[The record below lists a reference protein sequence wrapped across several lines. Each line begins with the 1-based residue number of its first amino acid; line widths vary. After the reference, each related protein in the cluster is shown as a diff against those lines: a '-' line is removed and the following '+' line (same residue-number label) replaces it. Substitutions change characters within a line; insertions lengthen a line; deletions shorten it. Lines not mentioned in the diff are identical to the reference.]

1 MIKLKMFDESRI
13 SKSMLSLT
21 GILFALYIITGLL
34 DSYNF
39 SIPAIGNIFYLGAA
53 LGLLAAGQ
61 TICMLTGGI
70 DLSLAMIA
78 TGAAFIVS
86 VKSSSG
92 LLVALSLALLYCI
105 VIGAINGLAVGLLG
119 MNPLIMTLGMNA
131 VLIGV
136 FTVGVT
142 TFLQGSSTVPEVL
155 VTLSTASIIDTSG
168 WVFES
173 ATADPRS
180 WPFFAS
186 IVDTLSW
193 PFFIWLLVSL
203 IVLFILA
210 RTGLGRL
217 IYAIGDNAQSARLAG
232 VKVWQVQVTTY
243 VMCAILGGIGGIIL
257 GGQSGAVALSLANS
271 FLLPSVAAV
280 VIGGTSI
287 MGGIGGYKGTM
298 MGTLIL
304 TLLSSLLTTIN
315 STEAV
320 KQMIYGAIV
329 LATCLDLRKN
339 ILRTS

>member
-92 LLVALSLALLYCI
+92 LLVALSLALLYCV

-142 TFLQGSSTVPEVL
+142 TFLQGSSTVPDVL

-180 WPFFAS
+180 WPFIAS

-243 VMCAILGGIGGIIL
+243 VMCAVLGGIGGIIL

-315 STEAV
+315 SSEAV

-329 LATCLDLRKN
+329 LALAWTYAKISEN
-339 ILRTS
+339 S

>member
-34 DSYNF
+34 DPYNF

-92 LLVALSLALLYCI
+92 LVVALSLALLYCI

-142 TFLQGSSTVPEVL
+142 TFLQGSSTVPDVL

-186 IVDTLSW
+186 VVDTLSW

-210 RTGLGRL
+210 RNGLGRL

-315 STEAV
+315 SSEAV

-329 LATCLDLRKN
+329 LALAWTYAKISEN
-339 ILRTS
+339 S

>member
-92 LLVALSLALLYCI
+92 LLVALSLALLYCV

-142 TFLQGSSTVPEVL
+142 TFLQGSSTVPDVL

-173 ATADPRS
+173 ATADPR
-180 WPFFAS
+180 
-186 IVDTLSW
+186 SW

-243 VMCAILGGIGGIIL
+243 VMCAVLGGIGGIIL

-315 STEAV
+315 SSEAV

-329 LATCLDLRKN
+329 LALAWTYAKISEN
-339 ILRTS
+339 S

>member
-1 MIKLKMFDESRI
+1 MIKLKMFNESRI
-13 SKSMLSLT
+13 SKSMLSLI

-39 SIPAIGNIFYLGAA
+39 SIPAIGNVFYLGAA

-92 LLVALSLALLYCI
+92 LLVALTFALLYCI
-105 VIGAINGLAVGLLG
+105 VIGAINGLAIGLLG

-155 VTLSTASIIDTSG
+155 VTLSTSSIIDTST

-180 WPFFAS
+180 WPFVAS

-287 MGGIGGYKGTM
+287 MGGLGGYKGTM

-304 TLLSSLLTTIN
+304 TLLSSLLTTVN
-315 STEAV
+315 SSEAV

-329 LATCLDLRKN
+329 LALAWTYAKISEN
-339 ILRTS
+339 S

>member
-1 MIKLKMFDESRI
+1 MIKLKMFNESRI
-13 SKSMLSLT
+13 SKSMLSLI

-39 SIPAIGNIFYLGAA
+39 SIPAIGNVFYLGAA

-92 LLVALSLALLYCI
+92 LLVALTLALLYCI
-105 VIGAINGLAVGLLG
+105 VIGAINGLAIGLLG

-155 VTLSTASIIDTSG
+155 VTLSTSSIIDTST

-180 WPFFAS
+180 WPFVAS

-193 PFFIWLLVSL
+193 PFFIWLLVSV

-287 MGGIGGYKGTM
+287 MGGLGGYKGTM

-304 TLLSSLLTTIN
+304 TLLSSLLTTVN
-315 STEAV
+315 SSEAV

-329 LATCLDLRKN
+329 LALAWTYAKISEN
-339 ILRTS
+339 S

>member
-1 MIKLKMFDESRI
+1 MIKLKMFNESRI
-13 SKSMLSLT
+13 SKSMLSLI

-39 SIPAIGNIFYLGAA
+39 SIPAIGNVFYLGAA

-92 LLVALSLALLYCI
+92 LPIALSLALLYCI
-105 VIGAINGLAVGLLG
+105 VIGAINGLAIGLLG

-155 VTLSTASIIDTSG
+155 VTLSTSSIIDTST

-180 WPFFAS
+180 WPFVAS

-193 PFFIWLLVSL
+193 PFFIWLLVSV

-232 VKVWQVQVTTY
+232 VKVWQVQVTAY

-287 MGGIGGYKGTM
+287 MGGLGGYKGTM

-304 TLLSSLLTTIN
+304 TLLSSLLTTVN
-315 STEAV
+315 SSEAV

-329 LATCLDLRKN
+329 LALAWTYAKISEN
-339 ILRTS
+339 S

>member
-1 MIKLKMFDESRI
+1 
-13 SKSMLSLT
+13 MLSLV
-21 GILFALYIITGLL
+21 GILFSLYILTGLL
-34 DSYNF
+34 DPYNF
-39 SIPAIGNIFYLGAA
+39 SIPAIGNVFYLAAA

-105 VIGAINGLAVGLLG
+105 VIGAINGLAIGLLG

-142 TFLQGSSTVPEVL
+142 TFLQGSSTVPDLL

-168 WVFES
+168 WIFDSVS
-173 ATADPRS
+173 ADPRS
-180 WPFFAS
+180 WPFFTS
-186 IVDTLSW
+186 IIDILSW
-193 PFFIWLLVSL
+193 PFFVWVLISA
-203 IVLFILA
+203 IVLFLLA
-210 RTGLGRL
+210 KTGLGRL
-217 IYAIGDNAQSARLAG
+217 IYAIGDNAQAAKLAG
-232 VKVWQVQVTTY
+232 VRVWQVQVTTY
-243 VMCAILGGIGGIIL
+243 VMCAILGGIGGILL

-315 STEAV
+315 SSEAV

-329 LATCLDLRKN
+329 LALAWTYAKISEN
-339 ILRTS
+339 A

>member
-1 MIKLKMFDESRI
+1 MIKLKMFNESRI
-13 SKSMLSLT
+13 SKSMLSLI

-39 SIPAIGNIFYLGAA
+39 SIPAIGNVFYLGAA

-92 LLVALSLALLYCI
+92 LPIALSLALLYCI
-105 VIGAINGLAVGLLG
+105 VIGAINGLAIGLLG

-155 VTLSTASIIDTSG
+155 VTLSTSSIIDTST

-180 WPFFAS
+180 WPFVAS

-287 MGGIGGYKGTM
+287 MGGLGGHKGTM

-304 TLLSSLLTTIN
+304 TLLSSLLTTVN
-315 STEAV
+315 SSEAV

-329 LATCLDLRKN
+329 LALAWTYAKISEN
-339 ILRTS
+339 S

>member
-1 MIKLKMFDESRI
+1 MIKLKTFDESRI

-34 DSYNF
+34 DPYNF

-92 LLVALSLALLYCI
+92 LIVALSLALLYCI

-142 TFLQGSSTVPEVL
+142 TFLQGSSTVPEAL

-180 WPFFAS
+180 WPFVAS

-315 STEAV
+315 SSEAV

-329 LATCLDLRKN
+329 LALAWTYAKISEN
-339 ILRTS
+339 S

>member
-1 MIKLKMFDESRI
+1 
-13 SKSMLSLT
+13 MLSLI
-21 GILFALYIITGLL
+21 GILFSLYILTGLL
-34 DSYNF
+34 DPYNF
-39 SIPAIGNIFYLGAA
+39 SIPAIGNVFYLAAA

-105 VIGAINGLAVGLLG
+105 VIGAINGLAIGLLG

-142 TFLQGSSTVPEVL
+142 TFLQGSSTVPDLL

-168 WVFES
+168 WIFDSVS
-173 ATADPRS
+173 ADPRS
-180 WPFFAS
+180 WPFFTS
-186 IVDTLSW
+186 IIDILSW
-193 PFFIWLLVSL
+193 PFFVWVLISA
-203 IVLFILA
+203 IVLFLLA
-210 RTGLGRL
+210 KTGLGRL
-217 IYAIGDNAQSARLAG
+217 IYAIGDNAQAAKLAG
-232 VKVWQVQVTTY
+232 VRVWQVQVTTY
-243 VMCAILGGIGGIIL
+243 VMCAILGGIGGILL

-315 STEAV
+315 SSEAV

-329 LATCLDLRKN
+329 LALAWTYAKISEN
-339 ILRTS
+339 A

>member
-92 LLVALSLALLYCI
+92 LLVALSLALLYCV

-142 TFLQGSSTVPEVL
+142 TFLQGSSTVPDVL

-193 PFFIWLLVSL
+193 PFFIWLLVSI

-243 VMCAILGGIGGIIL
+243 VMCAVLGGIGGIIL

-315 STEAV
+315 SSEAV

-329 LATCLDLRKN
+329 LALAWTYAKISEN
-339 ILRTS
+339 S

>member
-142 TFLQGSSTVPEVL
+142 TFLQGSSTVPEAL

-180 WPFFAS
+180 WPFVAS

-315 STEAV
+315 SSEAV

-329 LATCLDLRKN
+329 LALAWTYAKISEN
-339 ILRTS
+339 S

>member
-1 MIKLKMFDESRI
+1 MIKLKMFNESRI

-92 LLVALSLALLYCI
+92 LLVALSLALLYCV

-142 TFLQGSSTVPEVL
+142 TFLQGSSTVPDVL

-173 ATADPRS
+173 AKADPRS

-243 VMCAILGGIGGIIL
+243 VMCAVLGGIGGIIL

-315 STEAV
+315 SSEAV

-329 LATCLDLRKN
+329 LALAWTYAKISEN
-339 ILRTS
+339 S

>member
-92 LLVALSLALLYCI
+92 LLVALSLALLYCV

-155 VTLSTASIIDTSG
+155 VTLSTASIIDTSA

-287 MGGIGGYKGTM
+287 MGGLGGYKGTM

-315 STEAV
+315 SSEAV

-329 LATCLDLRKN
+329 LALAWTYAKISEN
-339 ILRTS
+339 S

>member
-92 LLVALSLALLYCI
+92 LLVALSLALLYCV

-180 WPFFAS
+180 WPFFTS

-315 STEAV
+315 SSEAV

-329 LATCLDLRKN
+329 LALAWTYAKISEN
-339 ILRTS
+339 S

>member
-1 MIKLKMFDESRI
+1 MSAKKINSAAKV
-13 SKSMLSLT
+13 SKSIWALT
-21 GILFALYIITGLL
+21 GILIGLFAVTSFIDPYFFTIPSVGITLQL
-34 DSYNF
+34 AV
-39 SIPAIGNIFYLGAA
+39 P
-53 LGLLAAGQ
+53 LGLMAAGQ

-92 LLVALSLALLYCI
+92 VGTALLWAALFCI
-105 VIGAINGLAVGLLG
+105 VIGSINGLAVGLLG

-142 TFLQGSSTVPEVL
+142 TFLKGSSTMPDVL
-155 VTLSTASIIDTSG
+155 VAASTGI
-168 WVFES
+168 VFF
-173 ATADPRS
+173 DPIS
-180 WPFFAS
+180 WPVIIW
-186 IVDTLSW
+186 IVIGGS
-193 PFFIWLLVSL
+193 F
-203 IVLFILA
+203 LFLLA

-217 IYAIGDNAQSARLAG
+217 IYAIGDNAEAARLAG
-232 VKVWQVQVTTY
+232 AKVWQVQWATY
-243 VMCAILGGIGGIIL
+243 VICALLGGIGGILL
-257 GGQSGAVALSLANS
+257 GGQSGAVAISLANS

-287 MGGIGGYKGTM
+287 MGGMGSYTGSI

-304 TLLSSLLTTIN
+304 TVLSYLLATIN
-315 STEAV
+315 SSEAV

-329 LATCLDLRKN
+329 LVLAWTYSKISQN
-339 ILRTS
+339 S

>member
-1 MIKLKMFDESRI
+1 MIKLKMFNESRI
-13 SKSMLSLT
+13 SKSMLSLI

-39 SIPAIGNIFYLGAA
+39 SIPAIGNVFYLGAA

-92 LLVALSLALLYCI
+92 LPIALSLALLYCI
-105 VIGAINGLAVGLLG
+105 VIGAINGLAIGLLG

-155 VTLSTASIIDTSG
+155 VTLSTSSIIDTST

-180 WPFFAS
+180 WPFVAS

-193 PFFIWLLVSL
+193 PFFIWLLVSV

-287 MGGIGGYKGTM
+287 MGGLGGYKGTM

-304 TLLSSLLTTIN
+304 TLLSSLLTTVN
-315 STEAV
+315 SSEAV

-329 LATCLDLRKN
+329 LALAWTYAKISEN
-339 ILRTS
+339 S

>member
-13 SKSMLSLT
+13 SKSMLSLI

-34 DSYNF
+34 DPYNF

-92 LLVALSLALLYCI
+92 LVVALSLALLYCI

-142 TFLQGSSTVPEVL
+142 TFLQGSSTVPEAL

-180 WPFFAS
+180 WPFVAS

-315 STEAV
+315 SSEAV

-329 LATCLDLRKN
+329 LALAWTYAKISEN
-339 ILRTS
+339 S

>member
-1 MIKLKMFDESRI
+1 MIKLKIFDESRI
-13 SKSMLSLT
+13 SKAMLSLT

-92 LLVALSLALLYCI
+92 LLVALSLALLYCV

-142 TFLQGSSTVPEVL
+142 TFLQGSSTVPDVL

-243 VMCAILGGIGGIIL
+243 VMCAVLGGIGGIIL

-315 STEAV
+315 SSEAV

-329 LATCLDLRKN
+329 LALAWTYAKISEN
-339 ILRTS
+339 S

>member
-1 MIKLKMFDESRI
+1 MIKLKMFNESRI
-13 SKSMLSLT
+13 SKSMLSLI
-21 GILFALYIITGLL
+21 GILFALYMITGLL

-39 SIPAIGNIFYLGAA
+39 SIPAIGNVFYLGAA

-61 TICMLTGGI
+61 TICMLTDGI

-92 LLVALSLALLYCI
+92 LPIALSLALLYCI
-105 VIGAINGLAVGLLG
+105 VIGAINGLAIGLLG

-155 VTLSTASIIDTSG
+155 VTLSTSSIIDTST

-180 WPFFAS
+180 WPFVAS

-287 MGGIGGYKGTM
+287 MGGLGGYKGTM

-304 TLLSSLLTTIN
+304 TLLSSLLTTVN
-315 STEAV
+315 SSEAV

-329 LATCLDLRKN
+329 LALAWTYAKISEN
-339 ILRTS
+339 S

>member
-92 LLVALSLALLYCI
+92 LVVALSLALLYCI

-142 TFLQGSSTVPEVL
+142 TFLQGSSTVPEAL

-180 WPFFAS
+180 WPFVAS

-243 VMCAILGGIGGIIL
+243 GMCAILGGIGGIIL

-315 STEAV
+315 SSEAV

-329 LATCLDLRKN
+329 LALAWTYAKISEN
-339 ILRTS
+339 S

>member
-1 MIKLKMFDESRI
+1 MIKLKTFDESRI

-34 DSYNF
+34 DPYNF

-92 LLVALSLALLYCI
+92 LVVALSLALLYCI

-142 TFLQGSSTVPEVL
+142 TFLQGSSTVPEAL

-180 WPFFAS
+180 WPFVAS

-287 MGGIGGYKGTM
+287 MGGLGGYKGTM

-315 STEAV
+315 SSEAV

-329 LATCLDLRKN
+329 LALAWTYAKISEN
-339 ILRTS
+339 S

>member
-92 LLVALSLALLYCI
+92 LLVALSLALLYCV

-142 TFLQGSSTVPEVL
+142 TFLQGSSTVPDVL

-217 IYAIGDNAQSARLAG
+217 IYAIGDNAQSVRLAG

-243 VMCAILGGIGGIIL
+243 VMCAVLGGIGGIIL

-315 STEAV
+315 SSEAV

-329 LATCLDLRKN
+329 LALAWTYAKISEN
-339 ILRTS
+339 S